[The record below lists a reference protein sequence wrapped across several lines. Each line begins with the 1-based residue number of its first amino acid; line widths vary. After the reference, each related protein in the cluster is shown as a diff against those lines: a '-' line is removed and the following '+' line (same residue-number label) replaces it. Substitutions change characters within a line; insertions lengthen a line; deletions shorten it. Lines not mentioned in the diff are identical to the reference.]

1 VRLRVLRKRR
11 KQRQLRNHWFACI
24 RIRGLSAGAPLRRC
38 AHPWPYFRASVIPLS
53 CAEFSHASIPP
64 MNRFQASGIH
74 LGISLV
80 IATVVGCL
88 IYFVWYPHPYFQVA
102 GGSNLMLLIMG
113 VDIVVGPLLTLVVY
127 KAGKKGLR
135 FDLACIAVL
144 QTVAFFYGLSVI
156 AQARPV
162 FIVAS
167 LDRFVPIYANGL
179 DDADLAQAKQPEF
192 ATRSW
197 TGPRLVGAKLPI
209 NTKER
214 NDLTF
219 SSLVGKD
226 LEKFP
231 KYYVPYAD
239 VADAML
245 AKAKSLTDLAAK
257 SPSNRLAVEYCAN
270 NNGQTLDQLAYL
282 PVLSRAKAFT
292 MVLSRVTKQPLE
304 VLPIDPW

>member
-1 VRLRVLRKRR
+1 
-11 KQRQLRNHWFACI
+11 
-24 RIRGLSAGAPLRRC
+24 
-38 AHPWPYFRASVIPLS
+38 
-53 CAEFSHASIPP
+53 

-80 IATVVGCL
+80 VAILVGCL

-135 FDLACIAVL
+135 FDLACIAML
-144 QTVAFFYGLSVI
+144 QAAAFFYGLSVI
-156 AQARPV
+156 ARARPV
-162 FIVAS
+162 FIVAA
-167 LDRFVPIYANGL
+167 LDRFIPIYANDL

-197 TGPRLVGAKLPI
+197 TGPRLVGAKLPTD
-209 NTKER
+209 TKER

-219 SSLVGKD
+219 SGVSGKD

-239 VADAML
+239 VSDAML
-245 AKAKSLTDLAAK
+245 VKAKPLSDLATK
-257 SPSNRLAVEYCAN
+257 SPVNGAIVNRYIGTK
-270 NNGQTLDQLAYL
+270 GQIIDQLAYL
-282 PVLSRAKAFT
+282 PLSGRTEAYT
-292 MVLSRVTKQPLE
+292 MVLSRTTRQPLD
-304 VLPIDPW
+304 VLAIDPW